1 MSNIR
6 FMPIDTRLEAGAF
19 LTRLAYRGDDP
30 KSGGMRASA
39 ERYSR
44 KYGVPIDEFAGL
56 IEAYESIE
64 ARFVC
69 DEKELLILFGV
80 CNGLENSVYDE
91 FTMMERA
98 LGKERAKSL
107 DLRVAILTAGD
118 DGEPNYDNAGFS
130 DLLACAQQLPVSD
143 EARWLFTDA
152 CVRYGEYRA
161 RIDALL
167 DQAEALVRENL
178 GLLQPYADAALRDF
192 SGDPTGEAL
201 FSHLA
206 EAGLRLDCAIADV
219 FPFIFQF
226 SSIALFSNFVTAAHF
241 GDPEQTFIAYGCMI
255 DRINACSE
263 TGRDAAESMLGLLH
277 ALDDKRR
284 LEILTALKNRPL
296 CGQDLAALTGLSAAT
311 ISHHM
316 NELAST
322 GLVGI
327 EKQGVKLF
335 YHLKAERF
343 GDLCE
348 LLQKGFL
355 E

>member
-1 MSNIR
+1 MNTFR

-19 LTRLAYRGDDP
+19 LIRLAYRGDSP
-30 KSGGMRASA
+30 TSGDMRVAA
-39 ERYSR
+39 EHYSR
-44 KYGVPIDEFAGL
+44 KYGVPIGEFAGL
-56 IEAYESIE
+56 IEAYEFIK
-64 ARFVC
+64 ARFSC
-69 DEKELLILFGV
+69 DEKELLALFGV
-80 CNGLENSVYDE
+80 CSGLEYSIYEE
-91 FTMMERA
+91 FLMLERA
-98 LGKERAKSL
+98 LGTERVKTL
-107 DLRVAILTAGD
+107 GLRIALVTTD
-118 DGEPNYDNAGFS
+118 DDDEPNFDNANLS
-130 DLLACAQQLPVSD
+130 DLLDYAQNLPVSD
-143 EARWLFTDA
+143 EARWLITDA

-161 RIDALL
+161 RIDTLL
-167 DQAEALVRENL
+167 DQAEALVRETL
-178 GLLQPYADAALRDF
+178 GLLKPYADAALRGF
-192 SGDPTGEAL
+192 SGDPSGKAL

-206 EAGLRLDCAIADV
+206 ESGLRLDCAGADV
-219 FPFIFQF
+219 LPFIFQF
-226 SSIALFSNFVTAAHF
+226 SFIALYSNIVSAAHF
-241 GDPEQTFIAYGCMI
+241 GEPEQTTIAYGCMI
-255 DRINACSE
+255 DRINACGE

-284 LEILTALKNRPL
+284 LEILTALKSRPL

-327 EKQGVKLF
+327 EKQGVKLL